1 MSDSSGDRQ
10 SDPTVPNTLSDRNAD
25 GIPVEDLIK
34 MTRKLTER
42 ITNLDRQRLAL
53 DLKHNKLSIKTN
65 APITLQQFF
74 SGEIDLDHE
83 LAQRFSKAPLM
94 SEVSVNPKRPEKVLP
109 VRRAVAVLSTQDTSA
124 QLTFDLEI
132 TTGAIEISFTL
143 GNMLSFRFEIGEI
156 DANERHRWL
165 DLVRRPSGIAFLWTQ
180 ERWEKDYII
189 FVIRENFARLYAFS
203 PKRFEAGA
211 RITPDA
217 LVTLTDWLEAFWFPE
232 NPVEIKP
239 PEGDFEQYHLAGASV
254 SGDYMVSVRDT
265 GTLAKV
271 EAPKIEYGKDMPETS
286 GSIGPEDETKPQASS
301 PEDDDSDPSVLEW

>member
-1 MSDSSGDRQ
+1 
-10 SDPTVPNTLSDRNAD
+10 
-25 GIPVEDLIK
+25 
-34 MTRKLTER
+34 
-42 ITNLDRQRLAL
+42 
-53 DLKHNKLSIKTN
+53 
-65 APITLQQFF
+65 LQQFF

-83 LAQRFSKAPLM
+83 LAKRFTKAPLM
-94 SEVSVNPKRPEKVLP
+94 SEVNVSPERPKKVLP
-109 VRRAVAVLSTQDTSA
+109 VRRAVAVLSTQDASA
-124 QLTFDLEI
+124 QMTFDVEI

-143 GNMLSFRFEIGEI
+143 GSMLSFRFEIGEI
-156 DANERHRWL
+156 DSSERHRWL
-165 DLVRRPSGIAFLWTQ
+165 DLIRRPTGIAFLWTQ

-232 NPVEIKP
+232 NPVEIRP
-239 PEGDFEQYHLAGASV
+239 PDGDFEQYHLPGASV

-271 EAPKIEYGKDMPETS
+271 EAPKIQYASQDLPETA
-286 GSIGPEDETKPQASS
+286 GSLGQEDDTKPRNSSTEDE
-301 PEDDDSDPSVLEW
+301 DSDPRVLEW